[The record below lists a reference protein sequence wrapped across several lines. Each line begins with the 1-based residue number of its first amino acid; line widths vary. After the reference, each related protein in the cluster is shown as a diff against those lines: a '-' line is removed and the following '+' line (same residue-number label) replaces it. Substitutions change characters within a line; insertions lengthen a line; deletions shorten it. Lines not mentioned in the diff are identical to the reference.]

1 MHTIKENNKM
11 SILQNV
17 NHIDTVYLN
26 KIFNLD
32 NKRFLATL
40 LPLVSH
46 SANGY
51 YYPLIPLFLIF
62 IDPAKSLSFL
72 IAALIA
78 FSIELPSYKIIKR
91 FVKRYRPYEVQTGIK
106 NRIKPSDRF
115 SLPSGHT
122 AAAWVISILLI
133 LHVPVL
139 VLPLAA
145 WAILVGISRI
155 YLGVHYPTD
164 ILAGFILGAA
174 SATFSII
181 IKGQFL

>member
-1 MHTIKENNKM
+1 M
-11 SILQNV
+11 SIIQNV

-32 NKRFLATL
+32 RKKFLACF

-51 YYPLIPLFLIF
+51 YYPLIPLFLFIF
-62 IDPAKSLSFL
+62 DTSKALSFFL
-72 IAALIA
+72 SALIA
-78 FSIELPSYKIIKR
+78 FSIELPIYKIIKR

-122 AAAWVISILLI
+122 AAAWVIAILLS

-139 VLPLAA
+139 VLPLAV
-145 WAILVGISRI
+145 WALLVGVSRI

-164 ILAGFILGAA
+164 ILAGFILGTA